1 MTYEEAKKDST
12 FWQDY
17 YDNQQ
22 ERFDWKD
29 VAITPEQF
37 FELWLRKDE
46 EACITS
52 KKYFT
57 Y

>member
-1 MTYEEAKKDST
+1 MTYEEAKIQHS

-22 ERFDWKD
+22 ERHDWKD

-46 EACITS
+46 SPCIIS
-52 KKYFT
+52 NESFT